1 MNCPKCGTQ
10 NESDALFCLN
20 CGSTLLKQTIE
31 STPANAM
38 TTQNGSFGQPQA
50 QHERPMPPTLST
62 SGSMQN
68 FTGQGRQAV
77 FNVWGPFA
85 GRGTQ
90 RSHNGWLMDNKGD
103 RAGELV
109 QKVNT
114 KFHDRQIPGAQF
126 EHKILTARGVIVEQ
140 RPYFLLTRRMTTVG
154 LYIAQFGKDLF
165 VSIASYLK
173 PPISYL
179 RVMIVALMAAFGL
192 YTMFILPNVLEN
204 KINGMMSG
212 LMGGIFGGGG
222 GDSSGLMSLLCIT
235 GPLGTIDM
243 ILLGLLLIF
252 SIYKWVTEK
261 DFFAALRSKPN
272 EFDED
277 DLMAMEKA
285 VEQTVRMSMDEIG
298 LDSNDLIPLQSQESG
313 LLF

>member
-1 MNCPKCGTQ
+1 MKCPKCGTQ
-10 NESDALFCLN
+10 NDSDALFCLN
-20 CGSTLLKQTIE
+20 CGNQLL
-31 STPANAM
+31 TP
-38 TTQNGSFGQPQA
+38 QPEPTPPLSLAPDRVSPA
-50 QHERPMPPTLST
+50 QQPMVSPPPNKV
-62 SGSMQN
+62 MQN
-68 FTGQGRQAV
+68 YTGQGSQAV

-114 KFHDRQIPGAQF
+114 KFHDRRIPGAQF
-126 EHKILTARGVIVEQ
+126 EHQMLTAKGVVVEQ

-173 PPISYL
+173 PPISYF
-179 RVMIVALMAAFGL
+179 RVIVVAMMMLFGF
-192 YTMFILPNVLEN
+192 YTLFILPSVLEG
-204 KINGMMSG
+204 KISGMLGG
-212 LMGGIFGGGG
+212 LMGGFFGGGS
-222 GDSSGLMSLLCIT
+222 GDSSGLMGLLCIT
-235 GPLGTIDM
+235 GPLGTIDLF
-243 ILLGLLLIF
+243 LLGLLFLF
-252 SIYKWVTEK
+252 SAYKWFTEK
-261 DFFAALRSKPN
+261 DFLAALRTKPN

-298 LDSNDLIPLQSQESG
+298 LDSNDLIPLQQQEIG
-313 LLF
+313 RLI

>member
-1 MNCPKCGTQ
+1 MNCPKCGTR

-20 CGSTLLKQTIE
+20 CGSPLLKQSVE
-31 STPANAM
+31 PMPANSLTPQTSGFSQPPAP
-38 TTQNGSFGQPQA
+38 QN
-50 QHERPMPPTLST
+50 RPMPTPTAAESKML
-62 SGSMQN
+62 N
-68 FTGQGRQAV
+68 YTGQSSQAV

-90 RSHNGWLMDNKGD
+90 RSHNGWLMDNKGE

-109 QKVNT
+109 QKVNS

-126 EHKILTARGVIVEQ
+126 EHKILTAKGVIVEQ

-173 PPISYL
+173 PPISFL
-179 RVMIVALMAAFGL
+179 RVIIVALMAAFGV
-192 YTMFILPNVLEN
+192 YTMFILPAVLEH
-204 KINGMMSG
+204 KINSLMSG
-212 LMGGIFGGGG
+212 LVGGLFGGGG
-222 GDSSGLMSLLCIT
+222 GDASGLMGLLCIT
-235 GPLGTIDM
+235 GPLGTINL
-243 ILLGLLLIF
+243 ILLGILLIF

-261 DFFAALRSKPN
+261 DFLAALRSKPN

-298 LDSNDLIPLQSQESG
+298 LDSNDLIPLQTQDSG